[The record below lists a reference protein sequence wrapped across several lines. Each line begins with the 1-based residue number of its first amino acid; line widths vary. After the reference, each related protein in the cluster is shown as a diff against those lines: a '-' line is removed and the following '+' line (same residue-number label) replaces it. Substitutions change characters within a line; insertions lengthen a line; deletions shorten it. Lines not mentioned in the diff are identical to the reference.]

1 METIT
6 TMITTI
12 ATAISAFIAAT
23 TLLLTFLK
31 YREKTKA
38 EHANRMFEMLM
49 RTRKNPD
56 TINFFQMIDYSENEG
71 WYKVTCVRPV
81 FRRFLTI
88 TETAAVL
95 GARKIERPPTFYLLF

>member
-71 WYKVTCVRPV
+71 TQALHAGGTCPQDPLERQQDRRP
-81 FRRFLTI
+81 
-88 TETAAVL
+88 A
-95 GARKIERPPTFYLLF
+95 GADGEDRHRGIQLAQ